1 MAWSNLRLRILFAL
15 GFFVQHCFEDNTD
28 VMFNI
33 NTSFEF
39 IEVLVFS
46 CTRKE
51 PFFNLPPPFHN
62 NISFYILCT
71 LHKITM
77 KWKLFFIHDA
87 TASFDHYLTYKIS
100 YLVSFKYNMISFKK
114 VIILNQEDQN
124 FLLLKVQTSMPFI
137 VSKYNSYFAF
147 RMIKIHTWI
156 ATFFSNITPLTV
168 FTNIEYSFCKF
179 FVTLQHRASYLYVK
193 I

>member
-15 GFFVQHCFEDNTD
+15 GYFVQHCFEDNTD

-62 NISFYILCT
+62 NISFYILCA

-100 YLVSFKYNMISFKK
+100 YLVSFKYNMISFKN

-124 FLLLKVQTSMPFI
+124 FFLKVQTFTHII
-137 VSKYNSYFAF
+137 VSKYNSYIAF
-147 RMIKIHTWI
+147 RIPSII
-156 ATFFSNITPLTV
+156 ALRCISNTNIIPLTV
-168 FTNIEYSFCKF
+168 FTNTQYSFCKF

>member
-1 MAWSNLRLRILFAL
+1 MKGKVIQYYFFLLFVLDLVPLMFSCKWCNLFESMAWSNLRLRILFAL
-15 GFFVQHCFEDNTD
+15 GFFVQLCFEDNTD

-62 NISFYILCT
+62 NISFYILCA

-77 KWKLFFIHDA
+77 KWKLFLIHDA

-100 YLVSFKYNMISFKK
+100 YLVSFKYNMISFKN
-114 VIILNQEDQN
+114 VIILNQEDQKFCFWKFRRL
-124 FLLLKVQTSMPFI
+124 FLL
-137 VSKYNSYFAF
+137 SYQSA
-147 RMIKIHTWI
+147 
-156 ATFFSNITPLTV
+156 L
-168 FTNIEYSFCKF
+168 
-179 FVTLQHRASYLYVK
+179 VTLHFVYLV
-193 I
+193 

>member
-1 MAWSNLRLRILFAL
+1 MVCRKKSKVIPYCFSSLFVLDLVPLMFSCKWCNLFESMAWSNLRLRNIFCLSKASFSY
-15 GFFVQHCFEDNTD
+15 CKDNTD

-62 NISFYILCT
+62 NISFYILCA
-71 LHKITM
+71 LHEITM
-77 KWKLFFIHDA
+77 KWKLFLIHDA

-100 YLVSFKYNMISFKK
+100 YLVSFKYNMISFK
-114 VIILNQEDQN
+114 
-124 FLLLKVQTSMPFI
+124 M
-137 VSKYNSYFAF
+137 
-147 RMIKIHTWI
+147 
-156 ATFFSNITPLTV
+156 
-168 FTNIEYSFCKF
+168 
-179 FVTLQHRASYLYVK
+179 
-193 I
+193 